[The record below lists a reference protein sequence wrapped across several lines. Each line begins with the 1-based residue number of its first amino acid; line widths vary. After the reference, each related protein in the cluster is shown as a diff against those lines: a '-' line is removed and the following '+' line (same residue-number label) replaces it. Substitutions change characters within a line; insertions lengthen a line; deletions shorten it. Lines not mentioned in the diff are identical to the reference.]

1 MRGSR
6 IPVVPVSDRFH
17 PLCVSGSSSLPP
29 ELLPH
34 LERFQRLTLWFPDD
48 VVSWYAVRVFAR
60 KLAER
65 RCFTVR

>member
-1 MRGSR
+1 MPAAG
-6 IPVVPVSDRFH
+6 
-17 PLCVSGSSSLPP
+17 SGSLPT
-29 ELLPH
+29 ELLPL

-60 KLAER
+60 KLAEK